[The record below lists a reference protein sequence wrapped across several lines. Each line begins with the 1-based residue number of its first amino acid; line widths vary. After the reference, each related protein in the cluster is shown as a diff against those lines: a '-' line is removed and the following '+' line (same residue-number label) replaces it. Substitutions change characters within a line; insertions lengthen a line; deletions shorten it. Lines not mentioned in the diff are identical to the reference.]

1 MANKTLII
9 VDFQYDFANKK
20 GALYVN
26 GAESAEKKIINLL
39 NSNKDINNV
48 IFTMDWHEYCDE
60 SFEINGGKWPIHC
73 LQNTIGSGVSEKLVK
88 SCWQNGLVPE
98 FIYKGDCPDTEEY
111 GAFST
116 YVKDYSGTE
125 LFNQKPSNSVK
136 ILNNDV
142 IVCGLAG
149 DYCVKE
155 TIKNLLNAHLNVEVF
170 TDGIASIDD
179 GTTLQEFMNTNF
191 LTTISL

>member
-1 MANKTLII
+1 MTNKTLII
-9 VDFQYDFANKK
+9 VDFQYDFTNKK

-116 YVKDYSGTE
+116 HVKDYSGTE

>member
-26 GAESAEKKIINLL
+26 GAGAAEKKIINLL

-73 LQNTIGSGVSEKLVK
+73 LQNTIGAGVSEKLVK

-111 GAFST
+111 GAFSKFYYDET
-116 YVKDYSGTE
+116 GVE
-125 LFNQKPSNSVK
+125 LTNHNTNNSVK
-136 ILNNDV
+136 ILNKDV

-155 TIKNLLNAHLNVEVF
+155 TIQNLLKTNLNIEVF

-179 GTTLQEFMNTNF
+179 GTTLNNFIQEKE
-191 LTTISL
+191 LSIVKL